1 MMDEDTQSQ
10 GTDAHMHTPGDGHD
24 HAEATQNASAAQ
36 SAAETS
42 APAASEASDAIGD
55 GKLYAILGYILPFL
69 FFLPMVID
77 SLKGNTFA
85 RFHANQQL
93 ILLILWIGVQFVL
106 GNVLYMV
113 LGMGAYALMPILN
126 LAILVLAIMGIVHA
140 AQGQTKE
147 LPIVGKFKLLK

>member
-10 GTDAHMHTPGDGHD
+10 GADAHVHTPGDGHD
-24 HAEATQNASAAQ
+24 HAESTQ
-36 SAAETS
+36 SAAAQPAAEA
-42 APAASEASDAIGD
+42 APAANDAVGD

-69 FFLPMVID
+69 FFLPLVID
-77 SLKGNTFA
+77 SLKGNAFA

-93 ILLILWIGVQFVL
+93 ILLILWIAVQFVL

-147 LPIVGKFKLLK
+147 LPIVGQFKLLK